1 MRATIYKTA
10 IKKQENG
17 FKMMELMKEASR
29 NYNDIPTAL
38 NNPDKVYQQIER
50 IINPSE
56 LSEEEFWVM
65 CLDVKNK
72 NIGNFRT
79 SKGTIDCT
87 VVHPREVF
95 KGAILLNSAN
105 IILTHNHP
113 TGNPTPSEE
122 DIELTKRLVECGELL
137 GIKVLDHIITGDGVF
152 RSLREHS
159 QM

>member
-17 FKMMELMKEASR
+17 FKMMELVKEASR
-29 NYNDIPTAL
+29 NYKDTPTAL

-152 RSLREHS
+152 HSLREHS

>member
-17 FKMMELMKEASR
+17 FKMMELVKEASR
-29 NYNDIPTAL
+29 NYKDIPTGL

-152 RSLREHS
+152 HSLREHS

>member
-17 FKMMELMKEASR
+17 FK
-29 NYNDIPTAL
+29 
-38 NNPDKVYQQIER
+38 
-50 IINPSE
+50 
-56 LSEEEFWVM
+56 
-65 CLDVKNK
+65 
-72 NIGNFRT
+72 GNFRT

-152 RSLREHS
+152 HSLREHS